1 MKFFNLSAESSEV
14 IKLYR
19 RHLRIDIKHYLKRKF
34 GKHLHLIPNEAFECV
49 RVVPDNDDE
58 HYETA
63 LYTTK
68 IFYLYQPFYIR
79 KNIRTVL
86 IKDDTLIKK

>member
-14 IKLYR
+14 VKLYR

-86 IKDDTLIKK
+86 IKEAPSIEK